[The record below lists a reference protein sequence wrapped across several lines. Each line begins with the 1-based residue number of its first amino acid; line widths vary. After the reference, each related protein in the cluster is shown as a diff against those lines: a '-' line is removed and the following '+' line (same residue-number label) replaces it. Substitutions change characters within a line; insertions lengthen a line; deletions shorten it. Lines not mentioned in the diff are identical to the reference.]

1 MKREGRGREEED
13 RVFRVSAEI
22 NMQRGEEGE
31 GRGGRARKAMREENT
46 GRRRREDSGG
56 GGREGS
62 DEYIHESWQW
72 RYRRSTLHRW
82 IPQNWC
88 EAVSV

>member
-46 GRRRREDSGG
+46 GGRGVMSTYMKVGNGG
-56 GGREGS
+56 I
-62 DEYIHESWQW
+62 DEAHSIDGFP
-72 RYRRSTLHRW
+72 RTGVRL
-82 IPQNWC
+82 
-88 EAVSV
+88 